1 MIFSQ
6 RYLARHPEPFYAK
19 TFMYYEMEILD
30 WLCRQDGSVVRYDPS
45 ISVLHY
51 QYVASKMEY
60 RSIVRRS
67 RFVIDCLLDSL
78 DAHPRIRA
86 RQDRAPA
93 AGERGR
99 ARRRVSARKGGAAP

>member
-1 MIFSQ
+1 MLHGSCVIFSQ

-67 RFVIDCLLDSL
+67 KFVIDAAEELILASE
-78 DAHPRIRA
+78 
-86 RQDRAPA
+86 PA
-93 AGERGR
+93 KTEPHQP
-99 ARRRVSARKGGAAP
+99 VSAVALADA